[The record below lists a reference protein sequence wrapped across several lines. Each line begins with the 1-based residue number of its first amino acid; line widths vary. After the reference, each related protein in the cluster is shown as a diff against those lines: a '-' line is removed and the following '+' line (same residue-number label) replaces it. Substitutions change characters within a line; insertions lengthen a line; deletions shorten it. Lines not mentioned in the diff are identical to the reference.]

1 MNEFREAF
9 RRPAS
14 DALSRTIRRDELG
27 MFPFQLPEPS
37 HQLVILTIGNL
48 RVVLN
53 IVKLDVAADLVAE
66 FVDYLFDGCLLG
78 QPVLVVPETLSE
90 SSLFGLSASERRG
103 VVFDFAHCVS
113 IINALFA
120 IGTLVVF
127 EIRHD
132 IRDALIFI
140 RPFRTL
146 LILSLPQEG
155 HVFTV
160 IIGLAA

>member
-14 DALSRTIRRDELG
+14 DALSRTIGRDELG
-27 MFPFQLPEPS
+27 IFLFQIAEPF
-37 HQLVILTIGNL
+37 HQLVIITIGNL

-53 IVKLDVAADLVAE
+53 VVKLVVAADLVAE
-66 FVDYLFDGCLLG
+66 FVDCLFDGGLLG
-78 QPVLVVPETLSE
+78 QPVLVVQETLSE
-90 SSLFGLSASERRG
+90 SSLLGLSASERRG

-140 RPFRTL
+140 RPFPTHLPNL
-146 LILSLPQEG
+146 LASAG
-155 HVFTV
+155 RA
-160 IIGLAA
+160 GLDCNHG